1 MIRRATRSPRAWL
14 SVVVTFGLLVS
25 LSARVVAAPD
35 PRELKAREEFGA
47 GRYEKALD
55 IFAKLYA
62 ETLNPIYLRNVGR
75 CYQNLG
81 QPDRAIT
88 SFHEY
93 LRKAKGLKP
102 DDRAEIDGYI
112 NEMQELK
119 KQQEQAAAARPP
131 AVPAAAP
138 VTSVPAVVPPSET
151 SPPPGVAVTAAPPS
165 VARVESP
172 PIYAKWWFWAIV
184 AGAVGAGVGVAAAAG
199 AFTHT
204 VDAPCTTGFQCG
216 P

>member
-1 MIRRATRSPRAWL
+1 MMRRATPRAWL
-14 SVVVTFGLLVS
+14 SVVMALGLLIS

-35 PRELKAREEFGA
+35 PRELKAREEFAA
-47 GRYEKALD
+47 GRYEVALD
-55 IFAKLYA
+55 MFAKLYA
-62 ETLNPIYLRNVGR
+62 ETLHPIYLRNVGR

-93 LRKAKGLKP
+93 LHKAKSLTP
-102 DDRAEIDGYI
+102 NERAEIDGYI
-112 NEMQELK
+112 KEMQELK
-119 KQQEQAAAARPP
+119 KQQEQAPAAKPTAQVTPLPSAAPSATTTPPGLVAQAPPP
-131 AVPAAAP
+131 A
-138 VTSVPAVVPPSET
+138 TPSE
-151 SPPPGVAVTAAPPS
+151 V
-165 VARVESP
+165 SP
-172 PIYAKWWFWAIV
+172 PIYEKWWFWAIV

-204 VDAPCTTGFQCG
+204 VDASCRTLYTCG